1 MTPTHTRDHVNPEA
15 ATTERPVFGNPLGTP
30 SIYYPRHYRKTTL
43 ASGRGLGKTN
53 PSAIPSERRSGA
65 MVWSVSTMW
74 LHVVRSD
81 S

>member
-1 MTPTHTRDHVNPEA
+1 MTPTHTPDHVNPEA

-53 PSAIPSERRSGA
+53 PLRYPLGATVWRDGLERIYDVASRRA
-65 MVWSVSTMW
+65 K
-74 LHVVRSD
+74 
-81 S
+81 